1 MYSPHFFISSSLL
14 TIDHKI
20 STNRAELLVFF
31 AISFREQKQ
40 STVCLT
46 KVVIT
51 CTSTYFRLLELER
64 GTLDQSR
71 NLSFSY
77 SSMTLWQYRTDNSI
91 EIRILELEISDSR
104 KTRKTRKTSRGVT
117 AVTPVFNI

>member
-20 STNRAELLVFF
+20 STNRGELPLLFF

-40 STVCLT
+40 ITVYLT
-46 KVVIT
+46 KFVIT

-71 NLSFSY
+71 NLF
-77 SSMTLWQYRTDNSI
+77 
-91 EIRILELEISDSR
+91 
-104 KTRKTRKTSRGVT
+104 
-117 AVTPVFNI
+117 F